1 MTRTTIADV
10 AREAGVTKATV
21 SHALSGNRP
30 ISNETRDKVLAAAE
44 RLNWVP
50 SQSAR
55 ALATSRANAVAVVLA
70 RDPEVIANDS
80 FFPAF
85 IAGVESVLAPTETAL
100 ILQVVPD
107 RAAEERAY
115 RSLSRGRADGA
126 LLLDLRT
133 DDWRV
138 PLLDELNLPTVLVGA
153 FDRPTRFSCVRTDDA
168 GPVREIVAKLR
179 ADGHERIAHVSGPL
193 DYVHSKARAD
203 AYVDAV
209 GGEALL
215 REGDFTAASGRAL
228 TAELLALPE
237 RPSAILYSND
247 TMAIAGLSYARSQG
261 LSIPRD
267 LAISGFDDD
276 HLSAHLS
283 PALTSVSSDP
293 AARGRAAARLL
304 REDILGAEP
313 RTELVDCNVV
323 HFRESTAPAA
333 YQSPEPAS
341 PTVSRRTP

>member
-1 MTRTTIADV
+1 MSRTTIADV

-30 ISNETRDKVLAAAE
+30 TSEETRAKVLAAAE
-44 RLNWVP
+44 KLNWVP

-85 IAGVESVLAPTETAL
+85 IAGVESVLAETETAL
-100 ILQVVPD
+100 LLQVVTD

-115 RSLSRGRADGA
+115 RTLSHGRADGA
-126 LLLDLRT
+126 LLLDLRAG
-133 DDWRV
+133 DWRV
-138 PLLDELNLPTVLVGA
+138 PLLDELALPTVLVGA
-153 FDRPTRFSCVRTDDA
+153 YEQPTAFSCVRTDDA
-168 GPVREIVAKLR
+168 APVREIIAHLR
-179 ADGHERIAHVSGPL
+179 AAGHKRIAHVSGPL
-193 DYVHSKARAD
+193 EYVHSRARAD
-203 AYVDAV
+203 AYVAEIGTAD
-209 GGEALL
+209 LL
-215 REGDFTAASGRAL
+215 REGDFTAASGRDR
-228 TAELLALPE
+228 TEELLALPD
-237 RPSAILYSND
+237 RPTAILYSND

-304 REDILGAEP
+304 RADILGAEP
-313 RTELVDCNVV
+313 RTEVVDCNVV
-323 HFRESTAPAA
+323 HFRDSTAAP
-333 YQSPEPAS
+333 SSAS

>member
-1 MTRTTIADV
+1 MSRTTIADV

-30 ISNETRDKVLAAAE
+30 ISDETKAKVLAAAAK
-44 RLNWVP
+44 LNWAP

-55 ALATSRANAVAVVLA
+55 ALATRQANAVAVVLA
-70 RDPEVIANDS
+70 RNPEVIANDS

-85 IAGVESVLAPTETAL
+85 IAGVESVLAETETAL
-100 ILQVVPD
+100 LLQVVSGRD
-107 RAAEERAY
+107 AEERAY
-115 RSLSRGRADGA
+115 RTLTHGRADGA

-133 DDWRV
+133 DDWRI
-138 PLLDELNLPTVLVGA
+138 PFLDDLGLPTVLVGA
-153 FDRPTRFSCVRTDDA
+153 YDQPNGFSCVRTDDA
-168 GPVREIVAKLR
+168 APVREIVAHLR
-179 ADGHERIAHVSGPL
+179 AAGHERIAHVSGPL
-193 DYVHSKARAD
+193 DYVHSKARAE
-203 AYVDAV
+203 AYVEAI
-209 GGEALL
+209 GGDALL
-215 REGDFTAASGRAL
+215 REGDFTAASGRAR

-237 RPSAILYSND
+237 RPTAILYSND

-261 LSIPRD
+261 LSIPHD

-304 REDILGAEP
+304 RADILGAQP
-313 RTELVDCNVV
+313 RTEIVDCNVV
-323 HFRESTAPAA
+323 HFRESTA
-333 YQSPEPAS
+333 
-341 PTVSRRTP
+341 

>member
-1 MTRTTIADV
+1 MSRTTIADV

-30 ISNETRDKVLAAAE
+30 ISDETRAKVLAAAAK
-44 RLNWVP
+44 LDWVP

-55 ALATSRANAVAVVLA
+55 ALATRRANAIAVVLA

-85 IAGVESVLAPTETAL
+85 IAGVESVLAESETAL
-100 ILQVVPD
+100 LLQVVPD
-107 RAAEERAY
+107 HDAEERAY
-115 RSLSRGRADGA
+115 RTLSHGRADGA

-133 DDWRV
+133 DDWRI

-153 FDRPTRFSCVRTDDA
+153 YEQPTDFSCVRTDDA
-168 GPVREIVAKLR
+168 APVREIIAHLR
-179 ADGHERIAHVSGPL
+179 AGGHERIAHVSGPL
-193 DYVHSKARAD
+193 DYVHSRARAD
-203 AYVDAV
+203 AYLTEIGSD
-209 GGEALL
+209 ELL
-215 REGDFTAASGRAL
+215 REGDFAAASGRDL
-228 TAELLALPE
+228 TEELLALPE
-237 RPSAILYSND
+237 RPTAILYSND

-293 AARGRAAARLL
+293 AARGRAAARIL
-304 REDILGAEP
+304 REVILGAQP
-313 RTELVDCNVV
+313 RTEFVDCNVV
-323 HFRESTAPAA
+323 HFRDST
-333 YQSPEPAS
+333 S
-341 PTVSRRTP
+341 

>member
-1 MTRTTIADV
+1 MSRTTIADV
-10 AREAGVTKATV
+10 ARAAGVTKATV

-30 ISNETRDKVLAAAE
+30 ISEETRAKVLAAVDK
-44 RLNWVP
+44 LGWVP

-55 ALATSRANAVAVVLA
+55 ALANRHANAVAVVLA
-70 RDPEVIANDS
+70 RNPDVIANDS

-85 IAGVESVLAPTETAL
+85 IAGVESVLAESETAL
-100 ILQVVPD
+100 VLQVVSG
-107 RAAEERAY
+107 REAEERAY
-115 RSLSRGRADGA
+115 RSLANGRADGA
-126 LLLDLRT
+126 LLLDLRV

-138 PLLDELNLPTVLVGA
+138 PFLDELGLPTVLVGA
-153 FDRPTRFSCVRTDDA
+153 YDQQHPFSCIRTDDA
-168 GPVREIVAKLR
+168 APIRDIVAHLR
-179 ADGHERIAHVSGPL
+179 EAGHERIAHVSGPL
-193 DYVHSKARAD
+193 DYVHSRARAE
-203 AYVDAV
+203 AYID
-209 GGEALL
+209 EMHSDELL

-237 RPSAILYSND
+237 RPTAIMYAND

-261 LSIPRD
+261 LKIPDD

-304 REDILGAEP
+304 RADILGAQP
-313 RTELVDCNVV
+313 RTETVDCNVV
-323 HFRESTAPAA
+323 HLRESTSA
-333 YQSPEPAS
+333 QSSAVS
-341 PTVSRRTP
+341 AVSTVSRRTP

>member
-1 MTRTTIADV
+1 
-10 AREAGVTKATV
+10 
-21 SHALSGNRP
+21 
-30 ISNETRDKVLAAAE
+30 
-44 RLNWVP
+44 VP

-55 ALATSRANAVAVVLA
+55 ALATRRANAIAVVLA

-85 IAGVESVLAPTETAL
+85 IAGVESVLATTETAL
-100 ILQVVPD
+100 LLQVVPD

-115 RSLSRGRADGA
+115 RTLTHGRADGA

-138 PLLDELNLPTVLVGA
+138 PFLDGLGLPTVLVGA
-153 FDRPTRFSCVRTDDA
+153 YDRPTRFSCVRTDDA
-168 GPVREIVAKLR
+168 APVREIIARLR

-193 DYVHSKARAD
+193 DYVHSKARA
-203 AYVDAV
+203 
-209 GGEALL
+209 EAFVEAIGDDELL
-215 REGDFTAASGRAL
+215 LEGDFTAASGRTR
-228 TAELLALPE
+228 TAELLALPD
-237 RPSAILYSND
+237 RPTAILYSND

-261 LSIPRD
+261 LAIPRD

-304 REDILGAEP
+304 QADILGADP
-313 RTELVDCNVV
+313 RTEIVDGNVV
-323 HFRESTAPAA
+323 HFRESTAA
-333 YQSPEPAS
+333 PETA
-341 PTVSRRTP
+341 

>member
-1 MTRTTIADV
+1 MSRTTIADV

-30 ISNETRDKVLAAAE
+30 ISDETRAKVLAAAA

-55 ALATSRANAVAVVLA
+55 ALATSRANAIAVVLA

-85 IAGVESVLAPTETAL
+85 ISGVESVLAENETAL
-100 ILQVVPD
+100 LLQVVPD

-115 RSLSRGRADGA
+115 RALSHGRADGA
-126 LLLDLRT
+126 LLLDLRA

-138 PLLDELNLPTVLVGA
+138 PLLDDLGIPTVLVGA
-153 FDRPTRFSCVRTDDA
+153 YEQPTSFSCVRTDDA
-168 GPVREIVAKLR
+168 APVREIIDHLR
-179 ADGHERIAHVSGPL
+179 AAGHERIAHVSGPL
-193 DYVHSKARAD
+193 DYVHSRARAD
-203 AYVDAV
+203 AYIAAIGDD
-209 GGEALL
+209 ELL
-215 REGDFTAASGRAL
+215 REGEFTAASGRDR
-228 TAELLALPE
+228 TEELLALPA
-237 RPSAILYSND
+237 RPTAILYSND

-261 LSIPRD
+261 LSIPGD

-293 AARGRAAARLL
+293 AARGRAAARIL
-304 REDILGAEP
+304 REVILGAQP
-313 RTELVDCNVV
+313 RTEIVDCNVV
-323 HFRESTAPAA
+323 HFRASTAPSASV
-333 YQSPEPAS
+333 SP
-341 PTVSRRTP
+341 V

>member
-1 MTRTTIADV
+1 VSRTTIADV

-30 ISNETRDKVLAAAE
+30 ISEETRAKVLAAAE
-44 RLNWVP
+44 KLNWAP

-55 ALATSRANAVAVVLA
+55 ALANRRANAIAVVLA

-85 IAGVESVLAPTETAL
+85 IAGVESVLATTETAL
-100 ILQVVPD
+100 LLQVVPD
-107 RAAEERAY
+107 RDAEERAY
-115 RSLSRGRADGA
+115 RTLTHGRADGA

-138 PLLDELNLPTVLVGA
+138 PFLDGLGLPTVLVGA
-153 FDRPTRFSCVRTDDA
+153 YDQPTRFSCVRTDDA
-168 GPVREIVAKLR
+168 APVREIVARLR

-193 DYVHSKARAD
+193 DYVHSKARAQ
-203 AYVDAV
+203 AFV
-209 GGEALL
+209 EAIGDDELL
-215 REGDFTAASGRAL
+215 REGDFTAASGRAR
-228 TAELLALPE
+228 TAELLALPD
-237 RPSAILYSND
+237 RPTAILYSND

-261 LSIPRD
+261 LAIPRD

-304 REDILGAEP
+304 QADILGAEP
-313 RTELVDCNVV
+313 RTEVVDCNVV
-323 HFRESTAPAA
+323 HFRESTASPVPA
-333 YQSPEPAS
+333 
-341 PTVSRRTP
+341 

>member
-1 MTRTTIADV
+1 MSRTTIADV

-30 ISNETRDKVLAAAE
+30 ISDETKAKVLAAAAK
-44 RLNWVP
+44 LNWAP

-55 ALATSRANAVAVVLA
+55 ALATRQANAVAVVLA
-70 RDPEVIANDS
+70 RNPEVIANDS

-85 IAGVESVLAPTETAL
+85 IAGVESVLAETETAL
-100 ILQVVPD
+100 LLQVVSGRD
-107 RAAEERAY
+107 AEERAY
-115 RSLSRGRADGA
+115 RTLTHGRADGA

-133 DDWRV
+133 DDWRI
-138 PLLDELNLPTVLVGA
+138 PFLDDLGLPTVLVGA
-153 FDRPTRFSCVRTDDA
+153 YDQPNGFSCVRTDDA
-168 GPVREIVAKLR
+168 APVREIIAHLR
-179 ADGHERIAHVSGPL
+179 AAGHERIAHVSGPL
-193 DYVHSKARAD
+193 DYVHSKARAE
-203 AYVDAV
+203 AYVEAI
-209 GGEALL
+209 GGDALL
-215 REGDFTAASGRAL
+215 REGDFTAASGRAR

-237 RPSAILYSND
+237 RPTAILYSND

-261 LSIPRD
+261 LSIPHD

-304 REDILGAEP
+304 RADILGAQP
-313 RTELVDCNVV
+313 RTEIVDCNVV
-323 HFRESTAPAA
+323 HFRESTA
-333 YQSPEPAS
+333 
-341 PTVSRRTP
+341 

>member
-1 MTRTTIADV
+1 MSRTTIADV

-30 ISNETRDKVLAAAE
+30 ISDDTRAKVLAAAE

-50 SQSAR
+50 SQRGR
-55 ALATSRANAVAVVLA
+55 ALATQRANAVAVVLA

-85 IAGVESVLAPTETAL
+85 IAGVESVLAETETAL

-115 RSLSRGRADGA
+115 RSLANGRADGA

-138 PLLDELNLPTVLVGA
+138 PLLEELGIPTVLVGA
-153 FDRPTRFSCVRTDDA
+153 YEQPTRFSCVRTDDA
-168 GPVREIVAKLR
+168 APIREIVQHLR
-179 ADGHERIAHVSGPL
+179 DAGHERIAHVSGPL
-193 DYVHSKARAD
+193 DYVHSRARAD
-203 AYVDAV
+203 AYTDAV
-209 GGEALL
+209 GGADLL
-215 REGDFTAASGRAL
+215 REGDFSAASGRAR
-228 TAELLALPE
+228 TAELLDLPD
-237 RPSAILYSND
+237 RPTAILYAND

-261 LSIPRD
+261 LRIPRD

-283 PALTSVSSDP
+283 PALTSVSSGP

-304 REDILGAEP
+304 QADIAGEQP
-313 RTELVDCNVV
+313 MTEVVDCNVV
-323 HFRESTAPAA
+323 HFRESTAREKSTA
-333 YQSPEPAS
+333 
-341 PTVSRRTP
+341 R

>member
-1 MTRTTIADV
+1 MSRTTIADV

-30 ISNETRDKVLAAAE
+30 ISEETRTKVLAAAE
-44 RLNWVP
+44 KLNWVP

-55 ALATSRANAVAVVLA
+55 ALATRRANAIAVVLA

-85 IAGVESVLAPTETAL
+85 IAGVESVLAETETAL
-100 ILQVVPD
+100 ILQVVVGRD
-107 RAAEERAY
+107 AEERAY
-115 RSLSRGRADGA
+115 RTLAHGRADGA

-138 PLLDELNLPTVLVGA
+138 PFLEQLGLPTVLVGA
-153 FDRPTRFSCVRTDDA
+153 YDQPSPFSCVRTDDA
-168 GPVREIVAKLR
+168 RPIRELIAHLR
-179 ADGHERIAHVSGPL
+179 DAGHTRIAHVSGPL
-193 DYVHSKARAD
+193 DYVHSKARSD
-203 AYVDAV
+203 AYVEEIGSD
-209 GGEALL
+209 ELL
-215 REGDFTAASGRAL
+215 REGDFTAASGRDI
-228 TAELLALPE
+228 TAELLALPD
-237 RPSAILYSND
+237 PPTAVLYSND
-247 TMAIAGLSYARSQG
+247 TMAIAGLSLARSQG

-293 AARGRAAARLL
+293 PARGRAAARLL
-304 REDILGAEP
+304 QAGILGASP
-313 RTELVDCNVV
+313 QTEVVDCTVV
-323 HFRESTAPAA
+323 HYRASTA
-333 YQSPEPAS
+333 S
-341 PTVSRRTP
+341 

>member
-1 MTRTTIADV
+1 MSRTTIADV

-30 ISNETRDKVLAAAE
+30 ISEETRAKVLAAAAK
-44 RLNWVP
+44 LDWVP

-55 ALATSRANAVAVVLA
+55 ALATRRANAVAVVLA

-85 IAGVESVLAPTETAL
+85 IAGVESVLAETETAL
-100 ILQVVPD
+100 LLQVVPGRD
-107 RAAEERAY
+107 AEERAY
-115 RSLSRGRADGA
+115 RALSHGRADGA

-138 PLLDELNLPTVLVGA
+138 PLLDELGLGLPTVLVGA
-153 FDRPTRFSCVRTDDA
+153 YDQPTTFSCVRTDDA
-168 GPVREIVAKLR
+168 APVHEIIAHLR
-179 ADGHERIAHVSGPL
+179 AAGHERIAHVAGPL
-193 DYVHSKARAD
+193 DYVHSRARAD
-203 AYVDAV
+203 AYLAEIGDD
-209 GGEALL
+209 ELL
-215 REGDFTAASGRAL
+215 REGDFTAASGRDL
-228 TAELLALPE
+228 TEELLALPE
-237 RPSAILYSND
+237 RPTAILYSND

-261 LSIPRD
+261 LSIPQD

-293 AARGRAAARLL
+293 AARGRAAARIL
-304 REDILGAEP
+304 REVILGAHP
-313 RTELVDCNVV
+313 RTEIVDCNVV
-323 HFRESTAPAA
+323 HFRESTA
-333 YQSPEPAS
+333 
-341 PTVSRRTP
+341 

>member
-1 MTRTTIADV
+1 MSRTTIADV

-30 ISNETRDKVLAAAE
+30 ISEETRTKVLAAAE
-44 RLNWVP
+44 KLNWVP

-55 ALATSRANAVAVVLA
+55 ALATRRANAIAVVLA

-85 IAGVESVLAPTETAL
+85 IAGVESVLATTETAL
-100 ILQVVPD
+100 LLQVVPD

-115 RSLSRGRADGA
+115 RTLTHGRADGA

-138 PLLDELNLPTVLVGA
+138 PFLDGLGLPTVLVGA
-153 FDRPTRFSCVRTDDA
+153 YDRPTRFSCVRTDDA
-168 GPVREIVAKLR
+168 APVREIIARLR

-193 DYVHSKARAD
+193 DYVHSKARA
-203 AYVDAV
+203 
-209 GGEALL
+209 EAFVEAIGDDELL
-215 REGDFTAASGRAL
+215 LEGDFTAASGRTR
-228 TAELLALPE
+228 TAELLALPD
-237 RPSAILYSND
+237 RPTAILYSND

-261 LSIPRD
+261 LAIPRD

-304 REDILGAEP
+304 QADILGADP
-313 RTELVDCNVV
+313 RTEIVDGNVV
-323 HFRESTAPAA
+323 HFRESTAA
-333 YQSPEPAS
+333 PETA
-341 PTVSRRTP
+341 

>member
-1 MTRTTIADV
+1 MSRPTIADV

-30 ISNETRDKVLAAAE
+30 ISEETRARVLAAAE

-55 ALATSRANAVAVVLA
+55 SLATSRANAVGVVLA
-70 RDPEVIANDS
+70 RDPQVIANDS

-85 IAGVESVLAPTETAL
+85 IAGVESVLSETDTAL
-100 ILQVVPD
+100 LLQVVAD
-107 RAAEERAY
+107 RDAEERAY
-115 RSLSRGRADGA
+115 RAMSHGRADGA
-126 LLLDLRT
+126 MLLDLRV

-138 PLLDELNLPTVLVGA
+138 PLLDELGVPTVIVGA
-153 FDRPTRFSCVRTDDA
+153 YDQDNDFSCVRTDDGA
-168 GPVREIVAKLR
+168 PIR
-179 ADGHERIAHVSGPL
+179 AIIAHLQDLGHTRIAHVSGPL

-203 AYVDAV
+203 AYVDVIGDA
-209 GGEALL
+209 ALL
-215 REGDFTAASGRAL
+215 REGDFTAGSGRDR
-228 TAELLALPE
+228 TAELLALPQ
-237 RPSAILYSND
+237 PPTAIVYSND

-261 LSIPRD
+261 LDVPRD

-276 HLSAHLS
+276 HLAAHLS

-304 REDILGAEP
+304 RADILGAQP
-313 RTELVDCNVV
+313 RTELIDCNVV
-323 HFRESTAPAA
+323 HFRASTSAPAN
-333 YQSPEPAS
+333 PD
-341 PTVSRRTP
+341 VSRRTP

>member
-1 MTRTTIADV
+1 MSRTTIADV

-30 ISNETRDKVLAAAE
+30 ISDETKAKVLAAAE
-44 RLNWVP
+44 KLNWAP

-55 ALATSRANAVAVVLA
+55 ALATRRANAVAVVLA
-70 RDPEVIANDS
+70 RDPQVIANDS

-85 IAGVESVLAPTETAL
+85 IAGVESVLAETETAL
-100 ILQVVPD
+100 LLQVVPD
-107 RAAEERAY
+107 RDAEERAY
-115 RSLSRGRADGA
+115 RTLTHGRADGA

-138 PLLDELNLPTVLVGA
+138 PFLDDLGLPTVLVGA
-153 FDRPTRFSCVRTDDA
+153 YDQPTEFSCVRTDDTA
-168 GPVREIVAKLR
+168 PVREIIAHLR
-179 ADGHERIAHVSGPL
+179 ATGHERIAHVSGPL
-193 DYVHSKARAD
+193 EYVHSKARAD
-203 AYVDAV
+203 AYVAAIGDD
-209 GGEALL
+209 ELL
-215 REGDFTAASGRAL
+215 REGDFTAASGRTS
-228 TAELLALPE
+228 TAELLALSE
-237 RPSAILYSND
+237 RPTAILYSND

-261 LSIPRD
+261 LSIPQD

-304 REDILGAEP
+304 RADILGAQP
-313 RTELVDCNVV
+313 RTEIVDCNVV
-323 HFRESTAPAA
+323 HFREST
-333 YQSPEPAS
+333 S
-341 PTVSRRTP
+341 

>member
-1 MTRTTIADV
+1 MSRTTIADV

-30 ISNETRDKVLAAAE
+30 ISEETKAKVLAAAE
-44 RLNWVP
+44 KLNWAP

-55 ALATSRANAVAVVLA
+55 ALATRRANAVAVVLA

-85 IAGVESVLAPTETAL
+85 IAGVESVLAETETAL
-100 ILQVVPD
+100 LLQVVSGRD
-107 RAAEERAY
+107 AEERAY
-115 RSLSRGRADGA
+115 RALTHGRADGA

-138 PLLDELNLPTVLVGA
+138 PFLDDLGLPTVLVGA
-153 FDRPTRFSCVRTDDA
+153 YDQPTAFSCVRTDDA
-168 GPVREIVAKLR
+168 APVRELVAHLR
-179 ADGHERIAHVSGPL
+179 ATGHERIAHVSGPL

-203 AYVDAV
+203 AYVAAI
-209 GGEALL
+209 GGDELL
-215 REGDFTAASGRAL
+215 REGDFTAASGRTR
-228 TAELLALPE
+228 TAELLALPD
-237 RPSAILYSND
+237 RPTAILYSND

-261 LSIPRD
+261 LSIPQD

-304 REDILGAEP
+304 QAGLIGAQP
-313 RTELVDCNVV
+313 RTEIVDCNVV
-323 HFRESTAPAA
+323 HFRESTGSAA
-333 YQSPEPAS
+333 SASPPAS
-341 PTVSRRTP
+341 

>member
-1 MTRTTIADV
+1 MSRTTIADV

-30 ISNETRDKVLAAAE
+30 TSEETRAKVLAAAE
-44 RLNWVP
+44 KLNWVP

-55 ALATSRANAVAVVLA
+55 ALATSRANAIAVVLA

-85 IAGVESVLAPTETAL
+85 IAGVESVLAETETAL
-100 ILQVVPD
+100 LLQVVTD
-107 RAAEERAY
+107 QDAEERAY
-115 RSLSRGRADGA
+115 RTLSHGRADGA
-126 LLLDLRT
+126 LLLDLRA

-138 PLLDELNLPTVLVGA
+138 PLLAELALPTVLVGA
-153 FDRPTRFSCVRTDDA
+153 YDQPTAFSCVRTDDA
-168 GPVREIVAKLR
+168 APVRELIAHLR
-179 ADGHERIAHVSGPL
+179 DAGHERIAHVSGPL
-193 DYVHSKARAD
+193 EYVHSRARAD
-203 AYVDAV
+203 AYVAEV
-209 GGEALL
+209 GSDELL
-215 REGDFTAASGRAL
+215 REGDFTAASGRDR
-228 TAELLALPE
+228 TEELLELSD
-237 RPSAILYSND
+237 RPTAILYSND

-304 REDILGAEP
+304 RADILGADP
-313 RTELVDCNVV
+313 RTEVVDCNVV
-323 HFRESTAPAA
+323 HFRDSTA
-333 YQSPEPAS
+333 AS
-341 PTVSRRTP
+341 SASA

>member
-1 MTRTTIADV
+1 MSRTTIADV

-30 ISNETRDKVLAAAE
+30 ISDETRAKVLAAAAK
-44 RLNWVP
+44 LDWVP

-55 ALATSRANAVAVVLA
+55 ALATRRANAIAVVLA

-85 IAGVESVLAPTETAL
+85 IAGVESVLAESETAL
-100 ILQVVPD
+100 LLQVVPD
-107 RAAEERAY
+107 RDAEERAY
-115 RSLSRGRADGA
+115 RTLSHGRADGA

-133 DDWRV
+133 DDWRI

-153 FDRPTRFSCVRTDDA
+153 YEQPTDFSCVRTDDA
-168 GPVREIVAKLR
+168 APVREIIAHLR
-179 ADGHERIAHVSGPL
+179 AGGHERIAHVSGPL
-193 DYVHSKARAD
+193 DYVHSRARAD
-203 AYVDAV
+203 AYLAEIGSD
-209 GGEALL
+209 ELL
-215 REGDFTAASGRAL
+215 REGDFTAASGRDL
-228 TAELLALPE
+228 TEELLALPE
-237 RPSAILYSND
+237 RPTAILYSND

-293 AARGRAAARLL
+293 AARGRAAARIL
-304 REDILGAEP
+304 REVILGAQP
-313 RTELVDCNVV
+313 RTEFVDCNVV
-323 HFRESTAPAA
+323 HFRDST
-333 YQSPEPAS
+333 S
-341 PTVSRRTP
+341 

>member
-1 MTRTTIADV
+1 MSRTTIADV

-30 ISNETRDKVLAAAE
+30 ISEETRAKVLAAAE
-44 RLNWVP
+44 KLNWAP

-55 ALATSRANAVAVVLA
+55 ALANRRANAIAVVLA

-85 IAGVESVLAPTETAL
+85 IAGVESVLATTETAL
-100 ILQVVPD
+100 LLQVVPD
-107 RAAEERAY
+107 RDAEERAY
-115 RSLSRGRADGA
+115 RTLTRGRADGA

-133 DDWRV
+133 DDWRI
-138 PLLDELNLPTVLVGA
+138 PFLDDLGLPTVLVGA
-153 FDRPTRFSCVRTDDA
+153 YDQPTRFSCVRTDDA
-168 GPVREIVAKLR
+168 APVREIIARLR

-193 DYVHSKARAD
+193 AYVHSKARAE
-203 AYVDAV
+203 AFVEAV
-209 GGEALL
+209 GDDELL
-215 REGDFTAASGRAL
+215 REGDFTAASGRAR
-228 TAELLALPE
+228 TAELLALPD
-237 RPSAILYSND
+237 RPTAILYSND

-261 LSIPRD
+261 LAIPRD

-304 REDILGAEP
+304 QADILGAQP
-313 RTELVDCNVV
+313 RTEDVDCNVV
-323 HFRESTAPAA
+323 HFRESTASPVPA
-333 YQSPEPAS
+333 
-341 PTVSRRTP
+341 

>member
-1 MTRTTIADV
+1 MSRTTIADV

-30 ISNETRDKVLAAAE
+30 ISEETRAKVLVAVE
-44 RLNWVP
+44 KLGWVP

-55 ALATSRANAVAVVLA
+55 ALANRRANAVAVVLA
-70 RDPEVIANDS
+70 REPEVIANDS

-85 IAGVESVLAPTETAL
+85 IAGVESVLAESETAL
-100 ILQVVPD
+100 ILQVVSG
-107 RAAEERAY
+107 REAEERAY
-115 RSLSRGRADGA
+115 RSLSHGRADGA
-126 LLLDLRT
+126 LLLDLRV

-138 PLLDELNLPTVLVGA
+138 PLLDELDLPTVLVGA
-153 FDRPTRFSCVRTDDA
+153 YDRPHPFSCVRTDDA
-168 GPVREIVAKLR
+168 TPVRDIVAHLR
-179 ADGHERIAHVSGPL
+179 EAGHEHIAHVSGPL
-193 DYVHSKARAD
+193 DYVHSRARAE
-203 AYVDAV
+203 AYVSEMHGD
-209 GGEALL
+209 GLL

-237 RPSAILYSND
+237 RPTAIMYAND

-261 LSIPRD
+261 LKIPDD

-304 REDILGAEP
+304 RADILGAQP
-313 RTELVDCNVV
+313 RTEIVDCNVV
-323 HFRESTAPAA
+323 HLRDSTSAQSAA
-333 YQSPEPAS
+333 TN
-341 PTVSRRTP
+341 TVSRRTP

>member
-1 MTRTTIADV
+1 MSRTTIADV

-30 ISNETRDKVLAAAE
+30 ISEETRAKVLAAAE
-44 RLNWVP
+44 KLNWVP

-55 ALATSRANAVAVVLA
+55 ALATRRANAVAVVLA

-85 IAGVESVLAPTETAL
+85 IAGVESVLTETETAL

-107 RAAEERAY
+107 REAEERAY
-115 RSLSRGRADGA
+115 RALTHGRADGA
-126 LLLDLRT
+126 LLLDLRD

-138 PLLDELNLPTVLVGA
+138 PFLDDLGLPTVLVGA
-153 FDRPTRFSCVRTDDA
+153 YEQPSAFSCVRTDDA
-168 GPVREIVAKLR
+168 APVREIITHLR
-179 ADGHERIAHVSGPL
+179 DAGHERIAHVSGPL
-193 DYVHSKARAD
+193 DYVHSRARAD
-203 AYVDAV
+203 AYIDTM
-209 GGEALL
+209 GDDTLL

-228 TAELLALPE
+228 TEELLALPQ
-237 RPSAILYSND
+237 RPTAIVYSND
-247 TMAIAGLSYARSQG
+247 TMAIAGLSFARSQG
-261 LSIPRD
+261 LVIPDD

-304 REDILGAEP
+304 RADILGAHP
-313 RTELVDCNVV
+313 RTEIVDCNVV
-323 HFRESTAPAA
+323 HFRESTAASSAA
-333 YQSPEPAS
+333 P

>member
-1 MTRTTIADV
+1 MSRTTIADV

-30 ISNETRDKVLAAAE
+30 ISEETRTKVLAAAE
-44 RLNWVP
+44 KLNWVP

-55 ALATSRANAVAVVLA
+55 ALATRRANAIAVVLA

-85 IAGVESVLAPTETAL
+85 IAGVESVLATTETAL
-100 ILQVVPD
+100 LLQVVPD

-115 RSLSRGRADGA
+115 RTLTHGRADGA

-138 PLLDELNLPTVLVGA
+138 PFLDDLGLPTVLVGA
-153 FDRPTRFSCVRTDDA
+153 YDRPTRFSCVRTDDA
-168 GPVREIVAKLR
+168 APVREIITRLR

-193 DYVHSKARAD
+193 DYVHSKARA
-203 AYVDAV
+203 
-209 GGEALL
+209 EAFVEAIGDDELL
-215 REGDFTAASGRAL
+215 REGDFTAASGRTR
-228 TAELLALPE
+228 TAELLALPD
-237 RPSAILYSND
+237 RPTAILYSND

-261 LSIPRD
+261 LAIPRD

-304 REDILGAEP
+304 QADILGAEP
-313 RTELVDCNVV
+313 RTEIVDCNVV
-323 HFRESTAPAA
+323 HFRESTAAPATA
-333 YQSPEPAS
+333 
-341 PTVSRRTP
+341 